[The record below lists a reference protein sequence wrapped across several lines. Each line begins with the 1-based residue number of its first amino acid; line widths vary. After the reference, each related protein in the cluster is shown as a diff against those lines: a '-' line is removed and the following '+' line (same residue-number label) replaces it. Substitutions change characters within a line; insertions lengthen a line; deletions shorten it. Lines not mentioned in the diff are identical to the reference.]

1 MKRKKAKIILFFY
14 TILKYFLLYLT
25 LFLGVVIQFISK
37 KVTLLMAAKDIND
50 EQKQFTAIFFIR
62 YKINA
67 SF

>member
-1 MKRKKAKIILFFY
+1 MKRKKEKIILFFY

-50 EQKQFTAIFFIR
+50 EQKQFTAISFIR

-67 SF
+67 AF

>member
-50 EQKQFTAIFFIR
+50 EQKQFTAIFFFR

-67 SF
+67 AF